1 MTLWTAGFLLG
12 LVVVLVVAVLLLG
25 ILYQAHRILKLART
39 ASAVVA
45 EIDENTRSV
54 WALSQTNEVAGQ
66 LLGGAQAIDQNAAA
80 IVAAVSH
87 ESTPQTAA

>member
-12 LVVVLVVAVLLLG
+12 LVVVLVVAVLLIG
-25 ILYQAHRILKLART
+25 ILYQANRILKLAKT

-54 WALSQTNEVAGQ
+54 WALSQTNEVAEQ
-66 LLGGAQAIDQNAAA
+66 ILGGAEAIDQNAAA
-80 IVAAVSH
+80 IVSAVSH
-87 ESTPQTAA
+87 EATPQTAA

>member
-66 LLGGAQAIDQNAAA
+66 LLGDAQAIDQNAAA

>member
-25 ILYQAHRILKLART
+25 ILYQAHRILKLARI

>member
-66 LLGGAQAIDQNAAA
+66 LLGGAQAIDKNAAA

>member
-12 LVVVLVVAVLLLG
+12 LVVVLVVAVLLIG
-25 ILYQAHRILKLART
+25 ILYQAHRILKLAKT

-54 WALSQTNEVAGQ
+54 WALSQTNEVAEQ
-66 LLGGAQAIDQNAAA
+66 ILGGAEAIDQNAAA
-80 IVAAVSH
+80 ILSAVSH
-87 ESTPQTAA
+87 EATPQTAA

>member
-12 LVVVLVVAVLLLG
+12 LVVVLVVAVLLIG

-54 WALSQTNEVAGQ
+54 WALSQTNEVADQ
-66 LLGGAQAIDQNAAA
+66 LLGGAQSIDQNAAA

-87 ESTPQTAA
+87 DPTSQTAA

>member
-1 MTLWTAGFLLG
+1 MTLWMAGFLAG
-12 LVVVLVVAVLLLG
+12 LVVVLVVAVLLIG
-25 ILYQAHRILKLART
+25 ILYQAHRILKLAKT

-45 EIDENTRSV
+45 EIDENIRSV
-54 WALSQTNEVAGQ
+54 WALSDTNEVAEQ
-66 LLGGAQAIDQNAAA
+66 ILGGAQAIDQNAAA

>member
-12 LVVVLVVAVLLLG
+12 LVVVLVVAVLLIG
-25 ILYQAHRILKLART
+25 ILYQAHRILKLAKT

-54 WALSQTNEVAGQ
+54 WALSQTNEVADQ
-66 LLGGAQAIDQNAAA
+66 LLGGAQAIDHNAAA

-87 ESTPQTAA
+87 DPTSQTAA

>member
-1 MTLWTAGFLLG
+1 MTLWTAGFLAG
-12 LVVVLVVAVLLLG
+12 LVVVLVVAVLLIG
-25 ILYQAHRILKLART
+25 ILYQAHRILKLAKT

-45 EIDENTRSV
+45 EIDENTRAV
-54 WALSQTNEVAGQ
+54 WALSDTNEVADQ

>member
-66 LLGGAQAIDQNAAA
+66 LLGGARAIDQNAAA

>member
-1 MTLWTAGFLLG
+1 MTLWTIGFLAG
-12 LVVVLVVAVLLLG
+12 LVVVLVVAVLLIG

-54 WALSQTNEVAGQ
+54 WALSQTNEVAEQ
-66 LLGGAQAIDQNAAA
+66 ILGGAQAIDHNAAA

-87 ESTPQTAA
+87 DPTSQTAA

>member
-1 MTLWTAGFLLG
+1 MTLWTAGFLAG
-12 LVVVLVVAVLLLG
+12 LVVVLVVAVLLIG

-39 ASAVVA
+39 ASVVVA

-54 WALSQTNEVAGQ
+54 WALSDTNEVAEQ
-66 LLGGAQAIDQNAAA
+66 ILGGAQAIDQNAAA

>member
-12 LVVVLVVAVLLLG
+12 LVVVLVVAVLLIG
-25 ILYQAHRILKLART
+25 ILYQAHRILKLAKT

-45 EIDENTRSV
+45 EIDENTRAV
-54 WALSQTNEVAGQ
+54 WALSDTNEVADQ
-66 LLGGAQAIDQNAAA
+66 ILGGAQAIDQNAAA

>member
-1 MTLWTAGFLLG
+1 MTLWAWGFLAG
-12 LVVVLVVAVLLLG
+12 LIVVLVVALLLIG
-25 ILYQAHRILKLART
+25 ILVQARRIRGLAKT

-54 WALSQTNEVAGQ
+54 WSLAATNEVAKG
-66 LLGGAQAIDQNAAA
+66 LLDGAKAIDGNAAA

-87 ESTPQTAA
+87 EEQSDSAA

>member
-25 ILYQAHRILKLART
+25 ILYQSHRILKLART

-87 ESTPQTAA
+87 ESTPQTAD

>member
-12 LVVVLVVAVLLLG
+12 LVVVLVVAVLLIG
-25 ILYQAHRILKLART
+25 ILYQAHRILKLAKT

-54 WALSQTNEVAGQ
+54 WALSQTNEVAEQ
-66 LLGGAQAIDQNAAA
+66 LLGGAEAIDQNAAA
-80 IVAAVSH
+80 IVSAVSH
-87 ESTPQTAA
+87 EATPQTAA

>member
-1 MTLWTAGFLLG
+1 MTLWTAGFLAG
-12 LVVVLVVAVLLLG
+12 LVVVLVVAVLLIG
-25 ILYQAHRILKLART
+25 ILYQAHRILKLAKT
-39 ASAVVA
+39 ASTVVA

-54 WALSQTNEVAGQ
+54 WALSDTNEVADQ
-66 LLGGAQAIDQNAAA
+66 ILGGAQAIDQNAAA

>member
-1 MTLWTAGFLLG
+1 M
-12 LVVVLVVAVLLLG
+12 VVLVVAVLLLG